1 MNQWFICD
9 PMPVSVGAIVSAN
22 CVDNTNN
29 MHYTPIDI
37 YTSRNST
44 FGHQYYPAI
53 TEYLSW

>member
-1 MNQWFICD
+1 
-9 PMPVSVGAIVSAN
+9 MPVSVGAIVSAN

-53 TEYLSW
+53 TEYLS